1 MPRMLLVPFLLTG
14 CYDLTSPDK
23 DKDEPTD
30 TDVTGTWT
38 LPVNSWPSTEG
49 PPEDLQEQTPSGF
62 DPGEVVPDVRL
73 PDQFGAEVSL
83 WQFFGNVIVLDVS
96 TIWCLPCQA
105 LAEGTQETQDTYED
119 QGFTYVTVLQ
129 EDNYFEPPDTDDL
142 NIWVNAY
149 GLSTP
154 VLADGD
160 KTGASVIDPT
170 KPSWPVVLVIDREMR
185 VHEKVDPPEDAGVR
199 AAIEEVL

>member
-1 MPRMLLVPFLLTG
+1 MPRPLLVPFLLTG
-14 CYDLTSPDK
+14 CYDLTSPETND
-23 DKDEPTD
+23 TD
-30 TDVTGTWT
+30 TDTDATSSWT
-38 LPVNSWPSTEG
+38 LPVNSWPSTDG
-49 PPEDLQEQTPSGF
+49 PPDGLQGEEF
-62 DPGEVVPDVRL
+62 DVGDIVPDVRL

-105 LAEGTQETQDTYED
+105 LAEGTQETQDTYGA

-129 EDNYFEPPDTDDL
+129 ENNYFEPPTIDDL
-142 NIWVNAY
+142 NLWVTEY

-154 VLADGD
+154 VLSDGD